1 MQLEIFGDTINV
13 TEAAHKKAV
22 KEMRRSDALAPVLE
36 GKNETQL
43 LLMLA
48 VERATK
54 NRVFVI
60 ERVYIKYKKARERR
74 EKRELLS

>member
-1 MQLEIFGDTINV
+1 MELEIFGDTLSV
-13 TEAAHKKAV
+13 TDSAYKKAV
-22 KEMRRSDALAPVLE
+22 REMRRSDQLAPVLE
-36 GKNETQL
+36 DKNETQL

-48 VERATK
+48 VEKATK

-74 EKRELLS
+74 EKVALLS